1 MEPIV
6 GVICEYDPFHRGHA
20 RQFALIREALPDAKI
35 VCVMSGCFTQRGSP
49 ALFSPAF
56 RAGQA
61 LRAGASLVME
71 LPCAF
76 AVREAENFAL
86 GGVALLNALG
96 FVTHLSFGLETDNL
110 PLLTACADALE
121 QPTPAFETALH
132 GALAAGLPFAAAQ
145 ARALCAALEPS
156 LRSPTALSGATDTV
170 IVGNETIQA
179 YPFPAPDETPDR
191 LDPAE
196 ALAAALAKPNNI
208 LGISYLRAL
217 CRLNSAIQPLPV
229 RRVGDYHADSLTS
242 HGYPSASATRKAFL
256 SGDVPAAENACGYP
270 LSGQPFHRPEA
281 LDALLIHTLRTA
293 APDAL
298 RALPDCSEGLEN
310 RLHRV
315 AGEVSSRAALITG
328 MKTRRYAYAR
338 LNRLVSH
345 ALLGVTA
352 NLLRE
357 QPLPTYAR
365 LLGFR
370 GEDRPML
377 SLLRGSS
384 LPVLAKAA
392 DARRDDPLFALDAR
406 AYDLWALG
414 AGLPQGMIYRQ
425 GVSVV

>member
-1 MEPIV
+1 M
-6 GVICEYDPFHRGHA
+6 
-20 RQFALIREALPDAKI
+20 
-35 VCVMSGCFTQRGSP
+35 T
-49 ALFSPAF
+49 
-56 RAGQA
+56 
-61 LRAGASLVME
+61 
-71 LPCAF
+71 
-76 AVREAENFAL
+76 
-86 GGVALLNALG
+86 
-96 FVTHLSFGLETDNL
+96 
-110 PLLTACADALE
+110 
-121 QPTPAFETALH
+121 
-132 GALAAGLPFAAAQ
+132 
-145 ARALCAALEPS
+145 
-156 LRSPTALSGATDTV
+156 
-170 IVGNETIQA
+170 
-179 YPFPAPDETPDR
+179 
-191 LDPAE
+191 
-196 ALAAALAKPNNI
+196 
-208 LGISYLRAL
+208 
-217 CRLNSAIQPLPV
+217 
-229 RRVGDYHADSLTS
+229 
-242 HGYPSASATRKAFL
+242 
-256 SGDVPAAENACGYP
+256 AAENACGYP

-315 AGEVSSRAALITG
+315 AGEVSSRAALIAG

-338 LNRLVSH
+338 LNRLASH

-352 NLLRE
+352 DLLRE

-370 GEDRPML
+370 GEDRPLL